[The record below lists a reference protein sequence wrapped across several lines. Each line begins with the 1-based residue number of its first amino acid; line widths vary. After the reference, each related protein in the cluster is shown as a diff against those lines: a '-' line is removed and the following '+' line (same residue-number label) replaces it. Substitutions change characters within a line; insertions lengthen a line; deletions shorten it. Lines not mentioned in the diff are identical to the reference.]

1 MMDTGRAEEVT
12 SMIQRS
18 SALLAAGILCVA
30 AAPSAQS
37 LLHRAA
43 RVVPFETLQDT
54 GERGVVTLACED
66 GAYTRLAE
74 LHASGDG
81 VELGLALPGG
91 RELALPLRPVSCL
104 APGARARIVQED
116 GRELWVEPRAKCFA
130 GMLPGGGEVFLG
142 FAPGQVHGYVST
154 GGEQFFLSSSGSPPG
169 RATLAHASQTGT
181 MDLGFCTTS
190 MRGADAGD
198 STEAAL
204 PSRSVLRVADVFVE
218 IDDSLPRIFDSPDA
232 AIDYA
237 AILFTASGEIFRRDV
252 GLALR
257 IPDGYMRLWKGRPPW
272 GWNTTVD
279 SVRHWW
285 NRPSNPER
293 NLPRAAVHSIARGA
307 GQGVAYIA
315 ACCDNTMG
323 FLHSTLRGGF
333 PYPIVHTDLANYDLY
348 VVSHEFGHV
357 FGCPHSWLLDPPVH
371 CNDGSGPDMGTLM
384 TYCGVFGDTMR
395 FLGMRFHLQEQQR
408 IRAVLGRRDCIKV
421 APLLPGD
428 YDADGVRG
436 RGDLFVADGILAQGF
451 RSLGAEET
459 FDLDGDRVFDAVDRE
474 ILAQIVAGAEPARA
488 VPRNGSGANPT
499 CLASLTKPVLGRT
512 WSVAVST
519 DRLDQPTVLVVSD
532 QPLAGLATPFGELLV
547 LLPSMG
553 GRLLLTSSVLAP
565 KGTARHEIPLPL
577 DLSLS
582 QVPLYAQAVVF
593 GARGPTHMCNA
604 LDLLLSPFE

>member
-1 MMDTGRAEEVT
+1 
-12 SMIQRS
+12 
-18 SALLAAGILCVA
+18 
-30 AAPSAQS
+30 
-37 LLHRAA
+37 
-43 RVVPFETLQDT
+43 
-54 GERGVVTLACED
+54 
-66 GAYTRLAE
+66 
-74 LHASGDG
+74 
-81 VELGLALPGG
+81 
-91 RELALPLRPVSCL
+91 
-104 APGARARIVQED
+104 
-116 GRELWVEPRAKCFA
+116 
-130 GMLPGGGEVFLG
+130 
-142 FAPGQVHGYVST
+142 
-154 GGEQFFLSSSGSPPG
+154 
-169 RATLAHASQTGT
+169 
-181 MDLGFCTTS
+181 

-371 CNDGSGPDMGTLM
+371 CNDGSGPDRGTLM